1 MIFLSR
7 YLGYKGVLTLH
18 PKLDADLLKE
28 RKAFDVDES
37 KRAEK
42 CKQERT
48 EWVLSDHLRESVLT
62 QN

>member
-1 MIFLSR
+1 MIFFSR
-7 YLGYKGVLTLH
+7 YLGYKGVLMLH
-18 PKLDADLLKE
+18 PKLDADLLKKK
-28 RKAFDVDES
+28 KAFGEDET